1 MEYPTR
7 GSHSDTPESSVS
19 PADRQCCPISA
30 WTTPQALPR
39 AQQVIDT
46 SITGFS
52 VDMLKDFITGWPLA
66 HSDAWRVRSPGT
78 TIAQTVSNGIPTFT
92 IGGWY
97 DVMGKGPTM
106 NYVGQQNASIGRDT
120 RLAMV
125 RGQHA
130 DPRFQ
135 LLMGPYTHAGVDV
148 ALADQIRLRWFD
160 RWLKDIPNGIDRVD
174 STLHFNLLGTNRWV
188 DSKSWPVPETRSHVY
203 YLDSGPS
210 GTHARSINDGRLSE
224 QVPENPGAGHVA
236 WKVFRIRAPCA
247 PRSRPPVCWILSV

>member
-1 MEYPTR
+1 M
-7 GSHSDTPESSVS
+7 
-19 PADRQCCPISA
+19 
-30 WTTPQALPR
+30 PR